1 MIVFDMKVETALCV
15 KDFLTPFDA
24 LPCSSVCLKLMLP
37 PGVSTVIARYC
48 ISMTVAASIL
58 SIYSQP
64 VSSCAALES
73 TAVWMEVT
81 IYVLPLY
88 D

>member
-1 MIVFDMKVETALCV
+1 MIVFDMKVETALRV
-15 KDFLTPFDA
+15 KAFLTSFDA

-37 PGVSTVIARYC
+37 PVVSTVIARC
-48 ISMTVAASIL
+48 CVSMAVAKSIL

-73 TAVWMEVT
+73 TAVWVEVP
-81 IYVLPLY
+81 IYVLPLH